1 MDRGSGCD
9 WPRRLSPTWALPSA
23 QLSQVPQTES
33 RTLMCPVEPDLTMAT
48 RVLRGSRRKAV
59 RDRGKG
65 KLGRGQ
71 TSFPTGL
78 INWSSD

>member
-9 WPRRLSPTWALPSA
+9 WPRRLSLIWALPSA
-23 QLSQVPQTES
+23 QLSQVPQ
-33 RTLMCPVEPDLTMAT
+33 LMCPVEPDLTMAT